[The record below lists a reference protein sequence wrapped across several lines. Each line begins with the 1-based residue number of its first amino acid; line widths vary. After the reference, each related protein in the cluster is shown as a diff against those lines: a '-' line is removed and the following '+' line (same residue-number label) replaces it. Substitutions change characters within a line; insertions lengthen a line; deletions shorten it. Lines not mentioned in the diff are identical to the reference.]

1 MSKYPRIDNTI
12 DLIPRYATTC
22 FMGVLALFNT
32 TKLELRE
39 ITNSNN
45 ELLLQNGQIISSA
58 IIIGSVIGFMIES
71 FLIYLNGRE
80 FGERMVHPASESM
93 VKSPDEVKTEEE

>member
-39 ITNSNN
+39 VANSNN

-58 IIIGSVIGFMIES
+58 IIVGSVVGFMIES
-71 FLIYLNGRE
+71 FLIYLNGRD
-80 FGERMVHPASESM
+80 FNLNLMAPLDT
-93 VKSPDEVKTEEE
+93 KDEVKTEEE

>member
-39 ITNSNN
+39 VTNSNS
-45 ELLLQNGQIISSA
+45 ELFLQNGQIISSA
-58 IIIGSVIGFMIES
+58 IIIGSVIGFIIES
-71 FLIYLNGRE
+71 FLIYLSGRG
-80 FGERMVHPASESM
+80 FSERLTSPTVES
-93 VKSPDEVKTEEE
+93 SLDTIDEVKTEEE

>member
-12 DLIPRYATTC
+12 DLIPRVATTC

-32 TKLELRE
+32 TKLELGE
-39 ITNSNN
+39 VADSNN

-58 IIIGSVIGFMIES
+58 IIVGSVVGFMIES
-71 FLIYLNGRE
+71 FLIYLNGRD
-80 FGERMVHPASESM
+80 FNLNLMAPLDT
-93 VKSPDEVKTEEE
+93 KDEVKTEEE

>member
-1 MSKYPRIDNTI
+1 MSKYPRIDHTI

-39 ITNSNN
+39 VTNSNT
-45 ELLLQNGQIISSA
+45 ELFLQNGQIISSA
-58 IIIGSVIGFMIES
+58 IIIGSVIGFIIES
-71 FLIYLNGRE
+71 FLIYLCGRE
-80 FGERMVHPASESM
+80 FGEPFGSPTVES
-93 VKSPDEVKTEEE
+93 SLDTIDEVKTEDE